1 MGTGGFIDSENFPK
15 KTESKPKVLSLP
27 KIFRKPEPEVL

>member
-1 MGTGGFIDSENFPK
+1 MGTGGFIDSENFQK
-15 KTESKPKVLSLP
+15 KTESKAKILSLL